1 VLALLFGR
9 FIPGRFVPGSSVLDP
24 CFGRVVEREFR
35 AFWPSFLGVLF
46 LDPRSWRSRS
56 WPSFLGILFLEFLF
70 LAFLFLALVLGVL
83 FLDPCFGAFPGR
95 IDPRFWILEWSAAA
109 RPTVA
114 CFGVG
119 RELWS

>member
-1 VLALLFGR
+1 MSKLSTRG
-9 FIPGRFVPGSSVLDP
+9 
-24 CFGRVVEREFR
+24 EREFR
-35 AFWPSFLGVLF
+35 ACWPSF
-46 LDPRSWRSRS
+46 
-56 WPSFLGILFLEFLF
+56 
-70 LAFLFLALVLGVL
+70 LGVL

-119 RELWS
+119 RELRS

>member
-1 VLALLFGR
+1 MLALLFGR

-46 LDPRSWRSRS
+46 LDPR
-56 WPSFLGILFLEFLF
+56 
-70 LAFLFLALVLGVL
+70 
-83 FLDPCFGAFPGR
+83 
-95 IDPRFWILEWSAAA
+95 FWILEWSAAQ

>member
-9 FIPGRFVPGSSVLDP
+9 FIPGPFVSRSSFLDL
-24 CFGRVVEREFR
+24 CFGRVVEREFK
-35 AFWPSFLGVLF
+35 AFWPSFLGVL
-46 LDPRSWRSRS
+46 
-56 WPSFLGILFLEFLF
+56 
-70 LAFLFLALVLGVL
+70 VL
-83 FLDPCFGAFPGR
+83 
-95 IDPRFWILEWSAAA
+95 DPRFWILEWSAAA